1 MPGTIQR
8 DFGPYSQLLPCKA
21 RRIRLP
27 RSPGRYPNPLGR
39 RQTHECYTLSKDC
52 RFRPFPRAW
61 SARPS
66 GGFSR
71 PMTPRAR
78 RAIFTVIV
86 FFTACAMVGSVLQ
99 RRVGA
104 QSSADESQLRDS
116 LKAFTNVYAQVEQ
129 NYAEPLNG
137 DQADAAI
144 YGGAIPGMLRV
155 LDPHSN
161 FYDPKAYAK
170 MREDQ
175 HGRYYGVGMVIQQQ
189 LIAGQAKTY
198 VITPYENTPSYR
210 AGIRPGDQIA
220 AVDGK
225 TTDGMTSDLV
235 AKALKG
241 PKGTHVLVTI
251 VREGQPKPL
260 DFDLIRDEIP
270 HPSVDLKYEIRPGI
284 AYIHLTQFQ
293 ETTAQEVIEAIASF
307 PNLRGMVLDLRN
319 NPGGLL
325 SQAVEVCDHLLAKGQ
340 TIVSQRGR
348 AYPDQNYAATHG
360 NDGKT
365 FPIVVLVN
373 RNTASAAEIVS
384 GALQDH
390 DRALIVGETT
400 FGKVLVQTVYNLSE
414 NTGLALTTYHY
425 YTPSGRLI
433 QRNYSGV
440 SLYDYYYN
448 HAGASPTD
456 SSNREVKLT
465 DAGRTVY
472 GGGGIAPDEKIESP
486 KSNRFQDE
494 LLYKSVFFRFA
505 SHYLANR
512 TVERNFEVND
522 AVMAEFKQYLTSQN
536 IAFTEADLNG
546 VMDWIKVSIK
556 EKIVT
561 SQFGQLQGLRTLA
574 DWDPMIQK
582 ALTFLPEAQA
592 LEDNAHKVLT
602 EKAEARAA
610 AAQ

>member
-1 MPGTIQR
+1 
-8 DFGPYSQLLPCKA
+8 
-21 RRIRLP
+21 
-27 RSPGRYPNPLGR
+27 
-39 RQTHECYTLSKDC
+39 
-52 RFRPFPRAW
+52 
-61 SARPS
+61 
-66 GGFSR
+66 
-71 PMTPRAR
+71 MTPRAR
-78 RAIFTVIV
+78 RALFSVVV
-86 FFTACAMVGSVLQ
+86 FLSVCALVGSVMQ

-116 LKAFTNVYAQVEQ
+116 LKSFTNVYALVEQ
-129 NYAEPLNG
+129 NYAEPING
-137 DQADAAI
+137 DKADAAI
-144 YGGAIPGMLRV
+144 YDGAIPGMLRV

-175 HGRYYGVGMVIQQQ
+175 HGRYYGVGMVIQEQRDNDGK
-189 LIAGQAKTY
+189 LKVY

-210 AGIRPGDQIA
+210 AGIKPGDVIA

-241 PKGTHVLVTI
+241 PKGTHVQVTTI
-251 VREGQPKPL
+251 REGQSKPL
-260 DFDLIRDEIP
+260 VFDLVRDEIP
-270 HPSVDLKYEIRPGI
+270 HPSVDLAYEIRPGI
-284 AYIHLTQFQ
+284 GYVHLTQFQ
-293 ETTAQEVIEAIASF
+293 ETTAREVIDAVDGFSDLKGLVF
-307 PNLRGMVLDLRN
+307 DLRG

-325 SQAVEVCDHLLAKGQ
+325 SQAVEVCDHLLSKGQ

-348 AYPDQNYAATHG
+348 AYPDQVYTATHG
-360 NDGKT
+360 NDGHT

-400 FGKVLVQTVYNLSE
+400 FGKGLVQTVYNLGE

-433 QRNYSGV
+433 QRNYTGV

-448 HAGASPTD
+448 HAGASPND
-456 SSNREVKLT
+456 STNREVKFT

-472 GGGGIAPDEKIESP
+472 GGGGITPDEKIESP
-486 KSNRFQDE
+486 KSSHFQDI
-494 LLYKSVFFRFA
+494 LLSKQVFFHFA
-505 SHYLANR
+505 AHYLANR
-512 TVERNFEVND
+512 TVDKNFQVDEPVLG
-522 AVMAEFKQYLTSQN
+522 EFRAYLTSQN
-536 IAFTEADLNG
+536 IAWTADDLNG
-546 VMDWIKVSIK
+546 VSDWLKTNIK
-556 EKIVT
+556 EYVVT

-582 ALTFLPEAQA
+582 SLTFLPEAQA

-602 EKAEARAA
+602 EKAQARNGGAA
-610 AAQ
+610 GAPVQP